1 MKTVLAL
8 AGAALIV
15 LGGVILFNGLSFSS
29 NETVFQLGEFKA
41 QVQTE
46 KRLPPWSGGLALAVG
61 AVLLVVGLTKK

>member
-1 MKTVLAL
+1 MKTVLAV
-8 AGAALIV
+8 AGAALIA

-46 KRLPPWSGGLALAVG
+46 KRLPAWSGGLALAAGV
-61 AVLLVVGLTKK
+61 VLLIAGLKK

>member
-1 MKTVLAL
+1 MKTVLAVV
-8 AGAALIV
+8 GAALIV

-46 KRLPPWSGGLALAVG
+46 KRLPTWSGGLALAAGV
-61 AVLLVVGLTKK
+61 VLLVVGLKK